1 MQQSNLMLENRMFVE
16 KSRILEM
23 HQNATSRQYL
33 MEITDDGGLLTA
45 YPDLKT
51 SLKPKLDAADKNG
64 ETSVSMYGSKAYF
77 RATKS
82 ATNWTIYV
90 YTFGPRTYGRPKYAN
105 PATVLTLDFPDTTAN
120 EVPYFYYG
128 NPDTGSGNPTQKF
141 YVSSSDADPI
151 YKNGSLKLGTK
162 LDLKTDE
169 EVAANISKHFPGFD
183 AAKLVTIA
191 NNLNLGNYAKIP
203 KEIRAKLTGV
213 AKTVYDSLA
222 GPTQ

>member
-1 MQQSNLMLENRMFVE
+1 MKQFIISEQE

-77 RATKS
+77 RAAKS

-90 YTFGPRTYGRPKYAN
+90 YTFGRRSYGSNRT
-105 PATVLTLDFPDTTAN
+105 TVVDTLDFPDTTMN
-120 EVPYFYYG
+120 EVPFFFYG
-128 NPDTGSGNPTQKF
+128 NKDTTSGKIFFATGSHAQIINN
-141 YVSSSDADPI
+141 
-151 YKNGSLKLGTK
+151 NGSLQLSSKLG
-162 LDLKTDE
+162 LKTDD
-169 EVAANISKHFPGFD
+169 EVAADISKHFPGFD

-191 NNLNLGNYAKIP
+191 NNLKLGWVAKNAP
-203 KEIRAKLTGV
+203 KEMKAKLTGV
-213 AKTVYDSLA
+213 AKTLYDSLS
-222 GPTQ
+222 PSQN